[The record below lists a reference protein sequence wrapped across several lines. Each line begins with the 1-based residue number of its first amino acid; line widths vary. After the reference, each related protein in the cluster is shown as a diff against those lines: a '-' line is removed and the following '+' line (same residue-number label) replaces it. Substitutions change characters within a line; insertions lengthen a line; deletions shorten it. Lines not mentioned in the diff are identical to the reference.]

1 MELKAFLSPQINLSV
16 ASSGILQRETV
27 ILKRLGAQKG
37 KTVANEWFLEQKRM
51 VVTGEKESL
60 CTLSTATK
68 SSQAAIA
75 CWQSSSPITP
85 AHSPPV
91 QAITEAITTFTSAPY
106 NSEFYKANSSGL
118 GGVELDGQ
126 VLAGFC

>member
-1 MELKAFLSPQINLSV
+1 MHRK
-16 ASSGILQRETV
+16 
-27 ILKRLGAQKG
+27 KRQWP
-37 KTVANEWFLEQKRM
+37 NEWFLEQKRM
-51 VVTGEKESL
+51 VVTGEKESF

-75 CWQSSSPITP
+75 CWQSSSPLPRPTLLQ
-85 AHSPPV
+85 V
-91 QAITEAITTFTSAPY
+91 QAITKAITTFTSAPY